1 MRWLLFICLLFPT
14 VPQAQIDT
22 LQSAE
27 ISGLNAENLDM
38 NNPTKIILSS
48 FSINQISGSL
58 SMQDSKQDT
67 IQLRNRKSP
76 TKAFILSFVGGAT
89 FLPGLGQHYNG
100 EHKKGL
106 LMGAIWYS
114 GWFIAAGT
122 EDRNSEKT
130 GQAIGIPLVVT
141 TWVWSCIDA
150 LSSAKKINRK
160 HREQNTYG
168 HMLELHEKQ
177 LTLGL
182 DLNIYKRTIM
192 PNLTLHF

>member
-1 MRWLLFICLLFPT
+1 MRWLFIVILLISANLNAQDIS
-14 VPQAQIDT
+14 PQLTDSTKSQFKETISDT
-22 LQSAE
+22 LHHVN
-27 ISGLNAENLDM
+27 I
-38 NNPTKIILSS
+38 
-48 FSINQISGSL
+48 
-58 SMQDSKQDT
+58 
-67 IQLRNRKSP
+67 KSP

-100 EHKKGL
+100 EHKKGWY
-106 LMGAIWYS
+106 MGAIWFS
-114 GWFIAAGT
+114 GWFIAAST
-122 EDRNSEKT
+122 VDRNNEKT

-150 LSSAKKINRK
+150 LLSAKKINRK